1 MIQKTAVSLLT
12 AACVLSQIGTV
23 WAGVTGNQGG
33 AYTQGVWKY
42 ENESWKHY
50 DGSGALSFGWIK
62 KESGWYYL
70 NPEDG
75 TMMTGW
81 FQDEKGTKYYM
92 NTSADGTEGQMRSG
106 WYQDGNG
113 TWYFFNTADDGTLGG
128 LKIGWQWINGYCYYF
143 HAADG
148 ADMGRLYIGETT
160 PDGFFVNGDGRWA
173 DSDGTVHYEAGKGL
187 ASTPEAE
194 SAKRAAAT
202 GTGRVSSGGSGSS
215 GGGGSTDNGNNQNEE
230 NNHQE
235 EKSAF
240 VNEKKTKLVDLGWI
254 QYAVIVFQEGSIDDY
269 TVSVDGMD
277 ITDVCTNVDD
287 DGTVVKWQT
296 TLWKPGTLTVNRDSD
311 GKEQKLKIGNGSA
324 SGVSDMGNLDS
335 APSAILTNGPISVFD
350 YHLDNYDR
358 DGNVRIHPEKTTFYL
373 SGELQE
379 AFPEVPS
386 DYYLPDTLIDPDG
399 KGKIQL
405 KLALKTQAQE
415 NWFAQLKTI
424 KALNTENN
432 VLNKNLTFTTSI
444 ETEFGKTGVITIGLP
459 QTNLF
464 ARGRYQLNLSS
475 GYSKATKNVPL
486 HLVDN
491 RLFVMNLNNLN
502 PSPKRGE
509 DFAFE
514 IVGPAGESFGTE
526 ILSPIYRVDMTMP
539 SGKVKSLTWP
549 EEYYE
554 IGSMLHIC
562 GTDPDDNV
570 ITTESGIYTII
581 VYATGY
587 QTMRKKVE
595 VGSSSQAGAG
605 GYSIQTMAGN
615 YTIDAMASASVV
627 IPDEGGS
634 GSSGGSQMNGYLI
647 FDHDLLANA
656 LILHE
661 INHVSEESEAVVQW
675 WYNQKAQSVM
685 DENAETFYD
694 FTHYLNAV
702 KDAKLETGEYLSF
715 EKYKEIQ
722 TGGET
727 ANRPYQI
734 KRVLEDGKLGAVESL
749 LSIIGKPG
757 PALKGME
764 GNLGED
770 LVLTSDK
777 DGEYISKITALYF
790 NDSAIAL
797 RSDSYITEYKIGEE
811 KESITILSKTEGT
824 GGGRLQ
830 LTEGEHK
837 LRIVAEGY
845 KDQTVVLN
853 VVKELERLDLSL
865 ADNPEKEDSED
876 ATIYHM
882 GQKVYINAAADEADE
897 SQTNLRG
904 DFMKNLTGVNLTH
917 PDGTEKNVTLQG
929 QGGLYSEDNYEKQEY
944 SFALQKNLF
953 KKAGQYTVLV
963 TAEGY
968 TAKTLSFEILEA
980 AAGPVEDKKSAP
992 EVVDTEYVEEY
1003 LWNPAYYRVT
1013 FDVADEKAT
1022 EDYLNA
1028 EKTVTVN
1035 GILYKKVSFGLTS
1048 GQNEYKVSTDS
1059 AYGTVKYLDFTT
1071 TAFTESENTVVIEA
1085 DSYET
1090 LTFMVE
1096 PFDSESGI
1104 QGRNAS
1110 GFVITEEEAAEVK
1123 EENPI
1128 APEGEITD
1136 TEKDK
1141 PEEPE
1146 GEIEEAEENQQENV
1160 KDETVETEG
1169 EDGKENAEDKTGEPG
1184 EETGTGEDTSESQG
1198 EEQEEEKEENGDA
1211 REVADGAAGE

>member
-1 MIQKTAVSLLT
+1 MARKKLIQKTAVSLLT

-23 WAGVTGNQGG
+23 WAGVAGNQGG

-128 LKIGWQWINGYCYYF
+128 LKTGWQWIDGYCYYF
-143 HAADG
+143 HAGDG

-194 SAKRAAAT
+194 SAKRVAAS

-215 GGGGSTDNGNNQNEE
+215 GGGSSTDNGNNQNGE

-277 ITDVCTNVDD
+277 ITDVCANVDD

-296 TLWKPGTLTVNRDSD
+296 TLWKPGTLTVTRDSD
-311 GKEQKLKIGNGSA
+311 GKEQKVKIGNGSA

-415 NWFAQLKTI
+415 SWFAQLKTI
-424 KALNTENN
+424 KALSTENN

-502 PSPKRGE
+502 PSPKQGE

-514 IVGPAGESFGTE
+514 IVGPAGENFGTE

-539 SGKVKSLTWP
+539 SGKVKSLAWP

-570 ITTESGIYTII
+570 ITTESGIYTIT

-587 QTMRKKVE
+587 QTMTKKVE
-595 VGSSSQAGAG
+595 VGSSSQSGAG
-605 GYSIQTMAGN
+605 GYSIQAMAGN

-694 FTHYLNAV
+694 FTHYLNSV

-734 KRVLEDGKLGAVESL
+734 KRVLEDGKLGAVERL

-757 PALKGME
+757 SALKGME

-777 DGEYISKITALYF
+777 DGEYISKITALYL

-797 RSDSYITEYKIGEE
+797 RSDSYITEYKFGEE
-811 KESITILSKTEGT
+811 KESIIILSKTEGT

-853 VVKELERLDLSL
+853 VVRELERLDLSL

-882 GQKVYINAAADEADE
+882 GQKVYINAAADEADA
-897 SQTNLRG
+897 SQTKLRG
-904 DFMKNLTGVNLTH
+904 DFMKNLTGVTLTD
-917 PDGTEKNVTLQG
+917 PDEMSKNVTLQG

-968 TAKTLSFEILEA
+968 TAKTLTFEIMEA
-980 AAGPVEDKKSAP
+980 AAGPVEDNKLAP
-992 EVVDTEYVEEY
+992 EVEKTEYMEGSI
-1003 LWNPAYYRVT
+1003 WDPAYYRVT
-1013 FDVADEKAT
+1013 FDVTDEKAT
-1022 EDYLNA
+1022 KDYLNA

-1035 GILYKKVSFGLTS
+1035 GISYKKVSS
-1048 GQNEYKVSTDS
+1048 WPWPVSTENLYKTYS
-1059 AYGTVKYLDFTT
+1059 VNGVVKYLDFTA
-1071 TAFTESENTVVIEA
+1071 TAFTEDENTVVIEV
-1085 DSYET
+1085 DGYET
-1090 LTFMVE
+1090 LTFTVE
-1096 PFDSESGI
+1096 LFDPENDI
-1104 QGRNAS
+1104 QGRTAS
-1110 GFVITEEEAAEVK
+1110 AAEVK

-1128 APEGEITD
+1128 APEEEITD
-1136 TEKDK
+1136 TEEDK

-1146 GEIEEAEENQQENV
+1146 EETGEAEENQQENG

-1184 EETGTGEDTSESQG
+1184 EETGTGEDTFESQG